1 MHKYTIH
8 NVGDRY
14 ENSCYN
20 SYLIKDEKTALVDV
34 VCDNA
39 ADASIERICSLTSLK
54 EIDYIIINHTMPDT
68 TEVIKRIL
76 EENSDVKIVAT
87 IAAIRNLKEIM
98 NISFGHIAARDA
110 EKIEL
115 GEAVLKLIITPN
127 LEWPDSMMTYLE
139 NEKTLFSS
147 VAFGSYSVSVNRPI
161 SGEELYFENKLSMN
175 IEFVKLALSRI
186 ENLDIAKIY
195 PQIGD
200 VTEDADGIFRL
211 YRQRIKEK
219 VFNKNK
225 VAVIYESKFG
235 ANKALAEAA
244 YDAVRIAGLESVL
257 IDVEG
262 MSKADIQKEIESS
275 GAVMLGFPTINRNA
289 PAGIWDI
296 VTGMNIEAVKDKS
309 FALFSSYGWSG
320 EGVYNVQ
327 ALLKAMRLNT
337 EQKPYTVLFTPTKD
351 NIVEM
356 KRYTNDFIGKL

>member
-98 NISFGHIAARDA
+98 NINFCEIAARDK
-110 EKIEL
+110 EEIKL
-115 GEAVLKLIITPN
+115 GESTLKLIITPN
-127 LEWPDSMMTYLE
+127 LEWPDSMMTYFE
-139 NEKTLFSS
+139 EEKILFSS
-147 VAFGSYSVSVNRPI
+147 VAFGLYSVSANRPV
-161 SGEELYFENKLSMN
+161 SGEELYFKNKLSMN

-186 ENLDIAKIY
+186 DNLDIDRIY

-200 VTEDADGIFRL
+200 VIEDKDGIFKL
-211 YRQRIKEK
+211 YRQRINEN
-219 VFNKNK
+219 VCNKNK

-244 YDAVRIAGLESVL
+244 YDAIKIAGLDSVL
-257 IDVEG
+257 IDVEE

-275 GAVMLGFPTINRNA
+275 VAVMLGVPTIHRNA
-289 PAGIWDI
+289 PAGIWNVI
-296 VTGMNIEAVKDKS
+296 TEMNIEAVKDKS

-320 EGVYNVQ
+320 EGVFNVQ
-327 ALLKAMRLNT
+327 ALLKAMRINV
-337 EQKPYTVLFTPTKD
+337 EPKPYTVLFTPTKD
-351 NIVEM
+351 NIAEM
-356 KRYTNDFIGKL
+356 KKYTNNFIGKL